1 MSYLLLNEGFEH
13 LANDEYFPVHS
24 PKEKFDNKWFIDIAS
39 YPYQLHFVPQLRQLV
54 YLSFTSIFTYLILP
68 QNTIFGVTTSMEI
81 FTPEAVLELLSTL
94 VPLLSRPPFSS
105 STLEKVAWKYSI
117 YLYLHPGILYERLF
131 SLAWLSVQGLG
142 EGGWASGEDQPF
154 CSWPTTGGAVTWFLV

>member
-1 MSYLLLNEGFEH
+1 MNLS
-13 LANDEYFPVHS
+13 
-24 PKEKFDNKWFIDIAS
+24 
-39 YPYQLHFVPQLRQLV
+39 RQP
-54 YLSFTSIFTYLILP
+54 TNLILS
-68 QNTIFGVTTSMEI
+68 QNTISGVTTSMEI

-131 SLAWLSVQGLG
+131 SSAWLSVQGPG

-154 CSWPTTGGAVTWFLV
+154 CSWPTTGGAVTCFLVNGISWNRDAVRVLLSSLLFFSGSVDQSLPRLQPGHCSETSAVGGLFY

>member
-1 MSYLLLNEGFEH
+1 MIRRHRILPIPAPFC
-13 LANDEYFPVHS
+13 
-24 PKEKFDNKWFIDIAS
+24 AS
-39 YPYQLHFVPQLRQLV
+39 IPSAINLSRQ
-54 YLSFTSIFTYLILP
+54 STNLILS

-105 STLEKVAWKYSI
+105 STLEKVASKYSI
-117 YLYLHPGILYERLF
+117 YLHLHPGILYERLF
-131 SLAWLSVQGLG
+131 SSAWLSVQGLG

-154 CSWPTTGGAVTWFLV
+154 CSWPTTGGAVT